1 MMCRISHTSKPF
13 FCLLKPAAKTRVSL
27 TLMAGHMSHKIGY
40 YLPILWEDNS
50 VIIPPFYPFLFQL
63 IKLFN

>member
-1 MMCRISHTSKPF
+1 MMCRNSPPLKPF
-13 FCLLKPAAKTRVSL
+13 FCFLKTAAKTRVSH